1 MGAGDPRWPLQ
12 FQSQKGMVF
21 PVFHVFRMLFQYPAY
36 RVLKIKSSHP
46 LLVNGFALAGNE
58 KGVIFLSNMTNR
70 NQQITLERYVKYKL
84 IFNMH
89 AGNFDRLTRNEKP
102 DLVKVARWLSA
113 IPIQLKFRPFET
125 LILEFIRK

>member
-1 MGAGDPRWPLQ
+1 MKLSGNVEFPWAPGIRAWPLQ

-58 KGVIFLSNMTNR
+58 K
-70 NQQITLERYVKYKL
+70 E
-84 IFNMH
+84 
-89 AGNFDRLTRNEKP
+89 
-102 DLVKVARWLSA
+102 
-113 IPIQLKFRPFET
+113 
-125 LILEFIRK
+125 